1 MAANPPP
8 PQGPPPGIPQPAF
21 ALALP
26 AVELDRDLEDLIT
39 RTGGGEWL
47 RLLPALVRAAH
58 LPLDRALRITDVATL
73 TYGIVPLGQ
82 LLRSVALSTLTALS
96 MSASAPLCEL
106 ARRLSFSSRF
116 KAYNFSTYRRLQRRR
131 RYYPYPVDMCALS
144 EFFPALLARPPT
156 GIPNRLPWNPSGYE
170 DQL

>member
-8 PQGPPPGIPQPAF
+8 PQGPPPGIPPPAF

-58 LPLDRALRITDVATL
+58 LPIDRALRITDVATL
-73 TYGIVPLGQ
+73 TSGIVPLGQ
-82 LLRSVALSTLTALS
+82 LLRSGAFAQASDE
-96 MSASAPLCEL
+96 MSAIGEEMCEQDPNL
-106 ARRLSFSSRF
+106 A
-116 KAYNFSTYRRLQRRR
+116 KAWCFQVVACRHA
-131 RYYPYPVDMCALS
+131 VGD
-144 EFFPALLARPPT
+144 
-156 GIPNRLPWNPSGYE
+156 
-170 DQL
+170 